1 MDAPRVQLIRN
12 ACLLHDLGKL
22 GIPNDILAK
31 TTPLS
36 EVEFMVIKNHPTI
49 GASLLTKNPSLK
61 GLIPIVRHHHER
73 YDGQGYPDGLHGNNI
88 PLEARIVA
96 VADAIDA
103 MSSDRIYRQGL
114 NYDMIIAELKRNIGV
129 QFDPQIAEIAIDLL
143 EKGIMKVEDKIS

>member
-1 MDAPRVQLIRN
+1 MSR
-12 ACLLHDLGKL
+12 
-22 GIPNDILAK
+22 
-31 TTPLS
+31 
-36 EVEFMVIKNHPTI
+36 
-49 GASLLTKNPSLK
+49 
-61 GLIPIVRHHHER
+61 
-73 YDGQGYPDGLHGNNI
+73 GQGYPDGLHGNNI